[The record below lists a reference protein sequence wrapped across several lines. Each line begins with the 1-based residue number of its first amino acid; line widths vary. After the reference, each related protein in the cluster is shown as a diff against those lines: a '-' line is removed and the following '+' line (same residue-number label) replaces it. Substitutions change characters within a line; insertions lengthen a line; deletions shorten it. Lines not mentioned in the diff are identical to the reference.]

1 MVSLTWYPSQKKNF
15 KKIYGAHMSAAHFFL
30 SFFFS
35 FLSSLF
41 GQAPARRGGG
51 GRSGGQQKFSANI
64 KNDKSCLKLF
74 L

>member
-1 MVSLTWYPSQKKNF
+1 
-15 KKIYGAHMSAAHFFL
+15 MSAAHFFL